1 MKKALAS
8 STIQLTFAELD
19 LMPTTLIIFV
29 GGFGGSAPEQMLA
42 RAHRAIALDTIERA
56 QSSSAFSS
64 IVVATDSEDLARQ
77 LEGRVEIDLDQGPFH
92 FGERLR
98 RIIARYRVSQPFYL
112 GGGLPLL
119 DIEELGDIAH
129 QLEASS
135 ETVITNNLYSSDL
148 VAFTPGSAIE
158 KVELPAT
165 DNPLALALVR
175 AGLKLV
181 TLPLSLATIFDVD
194 TPTDLM
200 VLKLHPGAGPRAR
213 AYLDSLDL
221 DLSRLRRALACFS
234 DVNAEVLVAGRVGSY
249 LWPRLER
256 NTACRVRTLAE
267 ERGMRADGRDERG
280 EARSILGL
288 YLDQVGVRRF
298 FHDLGQLGQAAFID
312 SRVIFAH
319 RRLHPT
325 AADRFNSDLG
335 RVAEIADPFI
345 REFTQG
351 ALESPIPV
359 VLGGHSLV
367 AGGLLALIEVVRLQ
381 GKETG

>member
-1 MKKALAS
+1 
-8 STIQLTFAELD
+8 
-19 LMPTTLIIFV
+19 MPATLIIFV
-29 GGFGGSAPEQMLA
+29 GGFGGSAPEQMVA
-42 RAHRAIALDTIERA
+42 GAHRAIALDTIERA
-56 QSSSAFSS
+56 RDSGAFSS
-64 IVVATDSEDLARQ
+64 IIVATDSEDLAHQ
-77 LEGRVEIDLDQGPFH
+77 LKGRVEVDLDQGPFH

-98 RIIARYRVSQPFYL
+98 QIIARYRVSLPFYL

-119 DIEELGDIAH
+119 DIEELGGIAL
-129 QLEASS
+129 QLEAAS

-148 VAFTPGSAIE
+148 VAFTPGRAIE
-158 KVELPAT
+158 KADLPTT
-165 DNPLALALVR
+165 DNPLAQALVR

-200 VLKLHPGAGPRAR
+200 VLELHPGAGPRAR

-249 LWPRLER
+249 LWPHLER
-256 NTACRVRTLAE
+256 DTACRVRTLAE

-288 YLDQVGVRRF
+288 YLEQVGVRRF
-298 FHDLGQLGQAAFID
+298 FQDLGQLGQAAFID

-319 RRLHPT
+319 RSLRPT

-335 RVAEIADPFI
+335 RLAEITDPFI

-351 ALESPIPV
+351 ALEAPIPV

-367 AGGLLALIEVVRLQ
+367 AGGLLALIEVVGLQ
-381 GKETG
+381 GKEGV